1 MAHRRRIIMIQI
13 TMRIIEQ
20 LLNGSGT
27 EETLSD
33 GLELLGNPQPQSHRE
48 FFYNFGFGKC

>member
-1 MAHRRRIIMIQI
+1 MIQI